1 MNQNLKFYLK
11 LFFKIALTTII
22 VDLSYCKELIMNDRD
37 YSFMISYRNLGLG
50 YFEEERYT
58 DAVDEFQKIVEI
70 NPKEPLGYANLGIS
84 YMQMNGE
91 LELAEKSMIEA
102 LKLAPDNP
110 DISFLLAK
118 IYELTNRDSLAISTL
133 RGIIQTHPEH
143 VVSLYQLGI
152 YFSRGIQSK
161 NKNEA
166 RTHFKKISSIL
177 PSNIPATLKLVEL
190 LLDNNNSSN
199 ALFLL
204 QTLQQTLPK
213 LSEDSL
219 NLLKKILELLHN
231 EKTLETKTPLIM
243 FHNLMKP
250 TDLYKTD
257 LKKLRGT
264 KGPISGTPLY
274 RFLNTKRKSTNNDR
288 KDLNDIQYQDIS
300 EKVGLGALNKKFK
313 TKNPSTS
320 DYPITAIGD
329 YDMDGDYD
337 LYTSFWSENENRN
350 HQFLLENNNGIY
362 TKTIFLP
369 QNQESTGKDLS
380 ASFIDINNDGY
391 LDLLICNSSK
401 NRLYNNQGG
410 LDFSLNTNVT
420 NINQAAAS
428 KALFFDFD
436 LEGDLDF
443 FLITKNGNQLFRNNA
458 DDTYIETGVKSGIT
472 PNLYKTIDA
481 VFSDFDD
488 DGDSDILL
496 IGEKGRNIYYDNL
509 RQGYFKNIIDKTNFI
524 TPEQPGVIKTGDY
537 NNDGMIDLFITDS
550 KNKEHK
556 FFKNIGNKNF
566 IQDTDWN
573 NSYAKNNTQIDG
585 FDAELFDS
593 NNDGYLDLLV
603 SINKN
608 NNQHALAILYN
619 NQKGQFNEPSI
630 IYSKLNGP
638 LRKAKTIDYDNDG
651 DLDIFLSDSYN
662 QLYLFRNNDGNLN
675 NYLKVQ
681 LTGLRAGSSKN
692 NYFGIGSKVEL
703 KAGDL
708 YQLKYVTEP
717 VIHFGIGERD
727 SADIIRVVWS
737 NGVPQNHFKPQ
748 KNQTIVETQ
757 VLKGSCPYLFGWT
770 GNKYE
775 FITDVLWPSALGMPL
790 GIMAGE
796 PLFAFPNSTDEYLKI
811 QDTKLKVK
819 ENKYYLQF
827 TTELWETPYLDNVKL
842 LVIDHPKNVDV
853 FINETFIPPP
863 YPEFRIHSVTK
874 KYLPSNAKD
883 EREND
888 QLDKIKFKDNLYVA
902 NFSSDLYQGVT
913 ELHDL
918 TLEFD
923 NLPLADSLFLFLQGW
938 LFPTDA
944 SINVLLSQTE
954 TLSSIFPYLQ
964 VPDENGEWVTIIK
977 NLGFP
982 KGKNKTMIIDM
993 TNKFISDDYRIRI
1006 RTNMQIYWDHIFIAK
1021 NTYRNN
1027 IQSTELSP
1035 TSADLHYRGFSD
1047 ISKIDYSSPH
1057 IPDYYSISKGQKWR
1071 DLIGDYTRY
1080 GDVLSLLIQSDNK
1093 YVIMNSGD
1101 EITLTFNALNLPNIP
1116 KNWSRDFFFYN
1127 DGWLK
1132 DGDLNTNRG
1141 QTVEPLPFH
1150 GMESYPDAA
1159 NGKYPSDSE
1168 FNSYRKEYNTRK
1180 INDEKFKGFLRRSIK
1195 EIREDQ
1201 AE

>member
-1 MNQNLKFYLK
+1 
-11 LFFKIALTTII
+11 
-22 VDLSYCKELIMNDRD
+22 
-37 YSFMISYRNLGLG
+37 
-50 YFEEERYT
+50 
-58 DAVDEFQKIVEI
+58 
-70 NPKEPLGYANLGIS
+70 
-84 YMQMNGE
+84 
-91 LELAEKSMIEA
+91 
-102 LKLAPDNP
+102 
-110 DISFLLAK
+110 
-118 IYELTNRDSLAISTL
+118 
-133 RGIIQTHPEH
+133 
-143 VVSLYQLGI
+143 
-152 YFSRGIQSK
+152 
-161 NKNEA
+161 
-166 RTHFKKISSIL
+166 
-177 PSNIPATLKLVEL
+177 
-190 LLDNNNSSN
+190 
-199 ALFLL
+199 
-204 QTLQQTLPK
+204 
-213 LSEDSL
+213 
-219 NLLKKILELLHN
+219 
-231 EKTLETKTPLIM
+231 M

-619 NQKGQFNEPSI
+619 NQK
-630 IYSKLNGP
+630 
-638 LRKAKTIDYDNDG
+638 
-651 DLDIFLSDSYN
+651 
-662 QLYLFRNNDGNLN
+662 
-675 NYLKVQ
+675 
-681 LTGLRAGSSKN
+681 
-692 NYFGIGSKVEL
+692 
-703 KAGDL
+703 
-708 YQLKYVTEP
+708 
-717 VIHFGIGERD
+717 
-727 SADIIRVVWS
+727 
-737 NGVPQNHFKPQ
+737 
-748 KNQTIVETQ
+748 
-757 VLKGSCPYLFGWT
+757 
-770 GNKYE
+770 
-775 FITDVLWPSALGMPL
+775 
-790 GIMAGE
+790 
-796 PLFAFPNSTDEYLKI
+796 
-811 QDTKLKVK
+811 
-819 ENKYYLQF
+819 
-827 TTELWETPYLDNVKL
+827 NV
-842 LVIDHPKNVDV
+842 
-853 FINETFIPPP
+853 
-863 YPEFRIHSVTK
+863 
-874 KYLPSNAKD
+874 
-883 EREND
+883 
-888 QLDKIKFKDNLYVA
+888 
-902 NFSSDLYQGVT
+902 
-913 ELHDL
+913 
-918 TLEFD
+918 
-923 NLPLADSLFLFLQGW
+923 
-938 LFPTDA
+938 
-944 SINVLLSQTE
+944 
-954 TLSSIFPYLQ
+954 
-964 VPDENGEWVTIIK
+964 
-977 NLGFP
+977 
-982 KGKNKTMIIDM
+982 
-993 TNKFISDDYRIRI
+993 
-1006 RTNMQIYWDHIFIAK
+1006 
-1021 NTYRNN
+1021 
-1027 IQSTELSP
+1027 
-1035 TSADLHYRGFSD
+1035 
-1047 ISKIDYSSPH
+1047 
-1057 IPDYYSISKGQKWR
+1057 
-1071 DLIGDYTRY
+1071 
-1080 GDVLSLLIQSDNK
+1080 
-1093 YVIMNSGD
+1093 
-1101 EITLTFNALNLPNIP
+1101 
-1116 KNWSRDFFFYN
+1116 
-1127 DGWLK
+1127 
-1132 DGDLNTNRG
+1132 
-1141 QTVEPLPFH
+1141 
-1150 GMESYPDAA
+1150 
-1159 NGKYPSDSE
+1159 
-1168 FNSYRKEYNTRK
+1168 
-1180 INDEKFKGFLRRSIK
+1180 
-1195 EIREDQ
+1195 
-1201 AE
+1201 